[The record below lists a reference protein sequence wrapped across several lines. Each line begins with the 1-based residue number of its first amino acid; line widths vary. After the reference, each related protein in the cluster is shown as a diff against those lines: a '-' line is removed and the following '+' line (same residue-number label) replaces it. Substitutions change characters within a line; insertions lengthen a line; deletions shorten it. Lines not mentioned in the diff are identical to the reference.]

1 MRREEFKKALQERV
15 LFLDGGYGTE
25 FFKRGFGG
33 VIELLNLTDPHE
45 VEKLQEEYA
54 LCGVDILLANTFSAN
69 RAKLESHGLG
79 ERCEAMNRRAVEIA
93 KKAARGRLVFGD
105 ISSTGRL
112 MEPLGDLSFEEAVR
126 VFREQATFLVDAG
139 VDGIIVETMS
149 DIKELKA
156 SIVAV
161 RELSADIPLVA
172 QMTFE
177 ADGNSVTGTSVEIF
191 ATLVNDLDVDAAGI
205 NCSLTPEE
213 MLPLFR
219 RLAKAC
225 TKPLS
230 VEPNAGRPFYDRG
243 RLCYG
248 TTPEEFAIN
257 MADFVETGANIVGGC
272 CGTGPEHIKLLTGY
286 VGRRK
291 PVKREVSVAQF
302 LSSRTVL
309 KPVKPFLVIGERINA
324 SGKKD
329 LQRQIC
335 EKDFSRIISLAQDQE
350 QEGAAVIDINLG
362 IEKLLKK
369 EHFIAVV
376 NELDRRSALPLS
388 FDIQNLEF
396 LEAAMRE
403 YPGRG
408 LINSA
413 TAREDHLIQR
423 LDLLKKY
430 GGMLIVLAM
439 EKDIPEKAEERFGVV
454 QKAVKII
461 KGHGTGLERIF
472 FDPLVLPV
480 GAKQDYRVTLE
491 TVKLITAAGLQSSIG
506 LSNLSFGLP
515 GRDEV
520 NAAFLSLCVEAGL
533 KGAIMNTAE
542 NTTMG
547 VLQGALALNGVEV
560 TQPGEAAA
568 DPLVKNIIRGRNE
581 EVMNAVKKEL
591 EKNDPLHV
599 SQCVLAEAMEEVGRL
614 YALGKIFLP
623 HLILAAETV
632 QPVFEYLNGLIG
644 ETGAQKAGKV
654 LLATVEGDIH
664 DIGKNIVATVLRSG
678 RFEVTDIGK
687 DVTAEMILEAVKKEN
702 PDVVGLSAMMTTT
715 VGKVKEVADLLKA
728 EGLDVPVIAGGASMS
743 ESLAEQFGV
752 RRGKDAMEALAL
764 CREIAGTGS
773 VLKEKKGH

>member
-1 MRREEFKKALQERV
+1 MKREEFRKALKERV

-33 VIELLNLTDPHE
+33 VIELLNLTEPFE
-45 VEKLQEEYA
+45 VEKLQEEYV
-54 LCGVDILLANTFSAN
+54 LCGADILLTNTFSAN

-79 ERCEAMNRRAVEIA
+79 EHCEALNRRAVEIA
-93 KKAARGRLVFGD
+93 RKAGKGRMVFGD
-105 ISSTGRL
+105 MSSTGRL

-126 VFREQATFLVDAG
+126 VFREQASFLIDAG
-139 VDGIIVETMS
+139 ADGIIVETMS
-149 DIKELKA
+149 DIKELKSA
-156 SIVAV
+156 VVAV
-161 RELSADIPLVA
+161 RELSTEIPLVA

-177 ADGNSVTGTSVEIF
+177 PDGNSVTGTSVEIF

-205 NCSLTPEE
+205 NCSLAPEE
-213 MLPLFR
+213 MLPLFK

-225 TKPLS
+225 RKPLS
-230 VEPNAGRPFYDRG
+230 VEPNAGRPFYDGG
-243 RLCYG
+243 RLRYR
-248 TTPEEFAIN
+248 TTPEEFAVN

-272 CGTGPEHIKLLTGY
+272 CGTGPEHIKMLTGY
-286 VGRRK
+286 VGRWKPGKRK
-291 PVKREVSVAQF
+291 VTATQF

-309 KPVKPFLVIGERINA
+309 KPVEPFLVIGERINA

-329 LQRQIC
+329 LQRRILD
-335 EKDFSRIISLAQDQE
+335 KDFSGIVTLAQDQE
-350 QEGAAVIDINLG
+350 QEGAAVIDVNLG
-362 IEKLLKK
+362 IEKLL
-369 EHFIAVV
+369 ESGHFTSVV

-408 LINSA
+408 LVNSA
-413 TAREDHLIQR
+413 TAREDHLLQR
-423 LDLLKKY
+423 LGLLKKY
-430 GGMLIVLAM
+430 GGILIVLAM
-439 EKDIPEKAEERFGVV
+439 EKDIPETAEERFRAV
-454 QKAVKII
+454 QKAMEII

-472 FDPLVLPV
+472 FDPLVLPI

-491 TVKLITAAGLQSSIG
+491 TVRLIAEAGQKSSIG
-506 LSNLSFGLP
+506 LSNLSFGVP
-515 GRDEV
+515 GRCEV
-520 NAAFLSLCVEAGL
+520 NAAFLSLCIEAGL

-542 NTTMG
+542 KTTMG
-547 VLQGALALNGVEV
+547 VLQGSLALQGVEV
-560 TQPGEAAA
+560 TQPDEAVA
-568 DPLVKNIIRGRNE
+568 DPLVKDIIRGRRE
-581 EVMNAVKKEL
+581 EVLDAVKKEL
-591 EKNDPLHV
+591 ESNDPLQI
-599 SQCVLAEAMEEVGRL
+599 SQHVLAEAMEEVGRL

-632 QPVFEYLNGLIG
+632 QPAFEYLNGLIG
-644 ETGAQKAGKV
+644 ESGAQKAGKV

-664 DIGKNIVATVLRSG
+664 DIGKNIVATVLKSG
-678 RFEVTDIGK
+678 RFEVIDIGK
-687 DVTAEMILEAVKKEN
+687 DVVAEKVVEAVKKEN

-715 VGKVKEVADLLKA
+715 VGQVKEVADLLKA

-773 VLKEKKGH
+773 VLKEKSGH